1 MTGMSRFSILY
12 ALIRPYRGRLALAV
26 TLTVVFHACSLTPP
40 LALAYLLDKIIIPAT
55 HGATHAWVLLPFG
68 VGLLV
73 FIPLWTAFLAMI
85 NRVFIA
91 AIGQRLVVDMRTGL
105 YTHVLNLEMRYHA
118 KVGPG
123 PLMNRLMGDVG
134 IVQNMVTGE
143 TLGVVGSMVALLMYI
158 GIGFTINWQL
168 ACAMLVSVSLCVV
181 SYYKYA
187 QLIRKANLEL
197 REIMDHVSGQLQERL
212 AGVRLVKTYCRER
225 DETDAFLASTNR
237 ALETGLRSQM
247 LSVSLNTT
255 ARLIGGIGS
264 TVVWCGACYFI
275 LIGKMTYGG
284 LMIMNTYFWGAMNP
298 AIMLTQVADTIVQA
312 MASLDRIMDVTRRA
326 PEIVEAPH
334 ARELPTCLGD
344 LCLDRVHFAYETDTP
359 LFDGLTLHIPAGK
372 MTALVGHT
380 GCGKTTVTSLLM
392 RLWDVQGGR
401 VLIDGQDVRDLT
413 LRSLRRHIGVV
424 PQDAM
429 IFEGSVFDNIA
440 YGLADASQEQVEE
453 AACAAQIH
461 HTIAALPEGYQSWLG
476 KGGVQLSV
484 GQKQRITIARAILRK
499 PAILIM
505 DEATSSLDS
514 ESEAEIQQALR
525 TVLHGRTSVV
535 VAHRLSTI
543 VEADQIVAMDKGQV
557 LEIGT
562 HDALMAREDGYYRHL
577 YEELR
582 GKHER
587 EVEA

>member
-1 MTGMSRFSILY
+1 MSRFSILY
-12 ALIRPYRGRLALAV
+12 ALIRPYRGRLATAIA
-26 TLTVVFHACSLTPP
+26 LTVLFHACSLTPP
-40 LALAYLLDKIIIPAT
+40 LALGYLLDKVVIPAST
-55 HGATHAWVLLPFG
+55 TTPSQWVLLPFS

-73 FIPLWTAFLAMI
+73 FIPFWNAFLAMI

-91 AIGQRLVVDMRTGL
+91 AIGQRLVVDMRTTL
-105 YTHVLNLEMRYHA
+105 FTHVLNLEMRYHA

-143 TLGVVGSMVALLMYI
+143 TLGIVGSIVALLLYI
-158 GIGFTINWQL
+158 GIGYTINWQL
-168 ACAMLVSVSLCVV
+168 ATVMVVCVSLCAV
-181 SYYKYA
+181 SYYRYA

-237 ALETGLRSQM
+237 ALDTGLRSQM

-264 TVVWCGACYFI
+264 TVVWCGSCYFI
-275 LIGKMTYGG
+275 LKGQMTYGG
-284 LMIMNTYFWGAMNP
+284 LQIMNTYFWGAMNP

-312 MASLDRIMDVTRRA
+312 MASLDRIMDVRRRE
-326 PEIVEAPH
+326 PEIVESPD
-334 ARELPTCLGD
+334 ARELPACVGD
-344 LCLDRVHFAYETDTP
+344 LCLDRVHFAYEADTP
-359 LFDGLTLHIPAGK
+359 LFEGLTLHIPAGK

-401 VLIDGQDVRDLT
+401 VLVDGQDVRDIT

-429 IFEGSVFDNIA
+429 IFEGTVFDNIA
-440 YGLADASQEQVEE
+440 YGLSDATQAQVEE
-453 AACAAQIH
+453 AARAAQIH
-461 HTIAALPEGYQSWLG
+461 DTIAALSDGYASWLG

-514 ESEAEIQQALR
+514 ESEAEIQAALR
-525 TVLHGRTSVV
+525 TVLHNRTSVV

-543 VEADQIVAMDKGQV
+543 VEADQIVAMDKGKV
-557 LEIGT
+557 IEIGT
-562 HDALMAREDGYYRHL
+562 HDALMAREDGYYRRL
-577 YEELR
+577 YEELK
-582 GKHER
+582 GKHAG
-587 EVEA
+587 EVTA